1 MTTTRNTS
9 YITIVALSLA
19 LAACGGS
26 DNDNGGAGLS
36 SSKSIATITFEN
48 GETLSTPVFCVLE
61 SQMAA
66 GQEILFTATST
77 SNPYFDATMF
87 GPKSAFAGSGG
98 VSWNETKDFKTYEAQ
113 WEASVFT
120 KGFELKLEGKTI
132 TGEGMLIGGKDVT
145 STAGQKRQATLKVEC
160 AG

>member
-1 MTTTRNTS
+1 MLRTRNTS
-9 YITIVALSLA
+9 YIAIALLSLM

-26 DNDNGGAGLS
+26 DDDKEAAGLS
-36 SSKSIATITFEN
+36 SGKGIATISFEN
-48 GETLSTPVFCVLE
+48 GETLSTSVFCVLE

-87 GPKSAFAGSGG
+87 GPNSAFASSGG

-120 KGFELKLEGKTI
+120 KGFELKLEDNTI
-132 TGEGMLIGGKDVT
+132 TGKGTLIGGQDVA
-145 STAGQKRQATLKVEC
+145 STAGQKRQATLRVEC